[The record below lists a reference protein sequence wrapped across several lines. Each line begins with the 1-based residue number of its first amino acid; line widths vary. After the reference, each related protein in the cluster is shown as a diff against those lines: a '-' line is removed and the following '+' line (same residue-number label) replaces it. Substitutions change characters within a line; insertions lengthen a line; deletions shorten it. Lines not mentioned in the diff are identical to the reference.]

1 MNLTVRSTLTLVSL
15 ALLTIAFSSGSAL
28 AQNKKGN
35 KDGVDDVVGARWEYE
50 IHMVGDKEQVEKGL
64 FRIKDKVMYRNNKK
78 VGEVHA
84 QSATE
89 TKLTIDGL
97 PEINGKA
104 TLKKVD
110 EKPPVWRGHLVCKD
124 GTKWKMKVEMR
135 DR

>member
-15 ALLTIAFSSGSAL
+15 ALLTLAFSSGAAM
-28 AQNKKGN
+28 AQTKGN
-35 KDGVDDVVGARWEYE
+35 KDGVDDVDGARWEYE
-50 IHMVGDKEQVEKGL
+50 IHMVGDKENVEKGL
-64 FRIKDKVMYRNNKK
+64 FRIKDKVIYRNNKK

-89 TKLTIDGL
+89 TKLTINGL

-110 EKPPVWRGHLVCKD
+110 EKPPVWRGHLVRKD
-124 GTKWKMKVEMR
+124 GTKWKMKEEMR